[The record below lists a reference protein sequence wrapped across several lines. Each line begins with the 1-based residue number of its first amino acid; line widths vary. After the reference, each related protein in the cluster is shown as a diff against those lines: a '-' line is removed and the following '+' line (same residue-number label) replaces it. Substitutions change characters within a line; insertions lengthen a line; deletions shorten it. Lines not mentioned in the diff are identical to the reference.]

1 MNFPILS
8 SITFLPLIGAFF
20 VFLTRA
26 DKGERNSGAIY
37 ISIFT
42 SFVNFFITLFLWY
55 SFDSQTSNFQFVEEI
70 NWISGFIKFKFGIDG
85 ISILFILLTAF
96 ITPICIISC
105 INSVKTRLKEFLIAL
120 LVLETFMIGVFC
132 SLDLVVFYLF
142 FEAGLIPM
150 FLIIGI
156 WGGPRKVYSAFK
168 FFLFTL
174 LGSVLMLVAI
184 IAIYWITGTTD
195 VTQIYEIKIP
205 PEFQYLLWLA
215 FFSSFA
221 VKLPMW
227 PVHTW
232 LPDAHVEAPT
242 PGSVILAAILL
253 KMGGYGFLRFSVGMF
268 PFASDYFTPL
278 IFTLSIIAV
287 IYTSLVALMQEDM
300 KKLIAYSS
308 VAHMGFVT
316 MGIFT
321 FNKQGIEGSIIQ
333 MFSHGLISAA
343 LFLCVGVLY
352 DRTHSRLIKSY
363 GGVVHILPKYS
374 FLFMVFA
381 LATLG
386 LPGTSGFVGEFLVL
400 VGTFKVNFLVAILAS
415 LGIIFAAAYMLW
427 LYKRVIFGKLENI
440 QLKNIKDINFL
451 EGSILVTLCITVLLF
466 GLYPDP
472 LIETMR
478 VSVDNLI
485 DNYNLEISKRI
496 TLK

>member
-8 SITFLPLIGAFF
+8 SITFLPLIGALF
-20 VFLTRA
+20 VFLTRNE
-26 DKGERNSGAIY
+26 KNESNSGAVY
-37 ISIFT
+37 IAIFT

-55 SFDSQTSNFQFVEEI
+55 VFDNETSDFQFVEEI

-85 ISILFILLTAF
+85 ISILFILLTTF
-96 ITPICIISC
+96 ITPICILSC

-253 KMGGYGFLRFSVGMF
+253 KMGGYGFLRFSIGMF
-268 PFASDYFTPL
+268 PFASEYFTPL
-278 IFTLSIIAV
+278 IFALSVIAV

-400 VGTFKVNFLVAILAS
+400 VGTFKANFLVAILAS
-415 LGIIFAAAYMLW
+415 VGVILAAAYILW

-440 QLKNIKDINFL
+440 QLKKIQDVNL
-451 EGSILVTLCITVLLF
+451 SEGSMLIVLCITVLFF
-466 GLYPDP
+466 GFYPDP
-472 LIETMR
+472 LLETMKA
-478 VSVDNLI
+478 SVDNLI
-485 DNYNLEISKRI
+485 NNYNLEITKRI

>member
-8 SITFLPLIGAFF
+8 SVTFLPLIGAFF
-20 VFLTRA
+20 VFLTRS
-26 DKGERNSGAIY
+26 ESNQINRGAIY
-37 ISIFT
+37 VSLFT
-42 SFVNFFITLFLWY
+42 SFVNFFIVLFLWY
-55 SFDSQTSNFQFVEEI
+55 SFDNTVANFQFVEEVS
-70 NWISGFIKFKFGIDG
+70 WISGFIKFKFGIDG

-96 ITPICIISC
+96 ITPICVISC
-105 INSVKTRLKEFLIAL
+105 VNSVKTRLKEFLIAI

-132 SLDLVVFYLF
+132 SLDLVIFYIF

-184 IAIYWITGTTD
+184 ISIYWITGTTD
-195 VTQIYEIKIP
+195 FTEIYTIKIP
-205 PEFQYLLWLA
+205 SEFQYLLWLA

-242 PGSVILAAILL
+242 AGSVILAAILL
-253 KMGGYGFLRFSVGMF
+253 KMGGYGFLRFSIGMF
-268 PFASDYFTPL
+268 PIASEYFTPL
-278 IFTLSIIAV
+278 IFALSVIAI
-287 IYTSLVALMQEDM
+287 IYTSLVALMQDDM

-316 MGIFT
+316 LGIFT
-321 FNKQGIEGSIIQ
+321 FNKQGIEGSIVQ

-352 DRTHSRLIKSY
+352 DRTHSRLINY
-363 GGVVHILPKYS
+363 FGGVVHVLPKYS
-374 FLFMVFA
+374 FIFMIFI

-400 VGTFKVNFLVAILAS
+400 VGAFKVNFLVAILAT
-415 LGIIFAAAYMLW
+415 LGVVLAAAYMLW
-427 LYKRVIFGKLENI
+427 LYKRVIFGKLEKNE
-440 QLKNIKDINFL
+440 LKEMKDLNKSELAILFSL
-451 EGSILVTLCITVLLF
+451 GILVILF
-466 GLYPDP
+466 GFYPEP
-472 LIETMR
+472 LLNTIN

-485 DNYNLEISKRI
+485 NNYNLEINKLAA
-496 TLK
+496 LK

>member
-8 SITFLPLIGAFF
+8 SITFLPFIGAFF
-20 VFLTRA
+20 VFLTRSE
-26 DKGERNSGAIY
+26 KGEKNKSAIY

-42 SFVNFFITLFLWY
+42 SFVNFFITLFLWF
-55 SFDSQTSNFQFVEEI
+55 SFDNQTSDFQFVEEI

-85 ISILFILLTAF
+85 ISIIFILLTAF
-96 ITPICIISC
+96 ITPICILSC
-105 INSVKTRLKEFLIAL
+105 VNSVKSRLKEFLIAL

-205 PEFQYLLWLA
+205 SEFQYLLWLA

-278 IFTLSIIAV
+278 IFVLSVIAI
-287 IYTSLVALMQEDM
+287 IYTSLIALMQDDM

-321 FNKQGIEGSIIQ
+321 FNKQGVEGSIIQ

-352 DRTHSRLIKSY
+352 DRTNSRLIKSY
-363 GGVVHILPKYS
+363 GGIAHILPKYS
-374 FLFMVFA
+374 FLLMIFV
-381 LATLG
+381 LGTLG

-400 VGTFKVNFLVAILAS
+400 VGTFKVNFLVAVLGSIGVIL
-415 LGIIFAAAYMLW
+415 AAAYILW
-427 LYKRVIFGKLENI
+427 LYKRVVFGKLENT
-440 QLKNIKDINFL
+440 QLKNIKDVNL
-451 EGSILVTLCITVLLF
+451 TEASILFVLSAVVIIF
-466 GLYPDP
+466 GFYPEP
-472 LIETMR
+472 LIDTMK
-478 VSVDNLI
+478 VSVENLI
-485 DNYNLEISKRI
+485 NNYNLEITKKI
-496 TLK
+496 TFK